1 MPESRNQTENL
12 ILNLED
18 DTLEHLFYAR
28 LLEKNLLTY
37 ELQGTELVNG
47 EQIETVKKRTGPVV
61 ACLDTSSSMQGEAL
75 LKAKALLL
83 AIANILKQE
92 ERSLYVLLFG
102 STGELREFSMS
113 NATDIPGLLH
123 FLAQGFNGGTDFETP
138 LQRAFQLIA
147 STPEYIKADVL
158 MLSDGD
164 CSISDEFAQ
173 RVKQSKAALDCSIY
187 SVLCAGGRVQDKFSD
202 EVVVL

>member
-1 MPESRNQTENL
+1 
-12 ILNLED
+12 
-18 DTLEHLFYAR
+18 
-28 LLEKNLLTY
+28 
-37 ELQGTELVNG
+37 
-47 EQIETVKKRTGPVV
+47 
-61 ACLDTSSSMQGEAL
+61 
-75 LKAKALLL
+75 
-83 AIANILKQE
+83 
-92 ERSLYVLLFG
+92 
-102 STGELREFSMS
+102 MS

-173 RVKQSKAALDCSIY
+173 RVQQSKAALDCSIY